1 MLKGKHATDK
11 YGEAAKG
18 GAIEVMLKKSG
29 EREGALSIVTTG
41 GNLAQAYYVV
51 DGKHVTDISH
61 IKADDIQSVTVLKDK
76 SATDKYGENGK
87 NGVIEITM
95 KKK

>member
-1 MLKGKHATDK
+1 M
-11 YGEAAKG
+11 
-18 GAIEVMLKKSG
+18 
-29 EREGALSIVTTG
+29 
-41 GNLAQAYYVV
+41 V

-61 IKADDIQSVTVLKDK
+61 IKPEYIESISVLKDK
-76 SATDKYGENGK
+76 SAIDKYGENGK